1 MHWTARQRPTTVD
14 VVLAAALT
22 LSSQAEIWAP
32 HLMPGVGE
40 VTGSVPVLAVTT
52 LAMTVPLALR
62 RPAPLAVLL
71 VVFGAAAVQSWV
83 TTPTEGLSTLAA
95 MMVAAYSS
103 SAFVGPG
110 RAVTSAATIV
120 VGIALMGRVTG
131 DMAFMA
137 VLYGSAWLMGFVVS
151 QRSEQLQQLS
161 GDNRDLEQ
169 RLSEAT
175 ALLADAQRRREGGA
189 PAPALDDLA
198 GLTAR
203 ELDVTRA
210 IATGMSNAEIAQQ
223 LVISEWTVKTHVAS
237 ILRKLGLRDRTQVA
251 VAAYQ
256 SGLVRPTSPPE
267 PPDA

>member
-1 MHWTARQRPTTVD
+1 MHWTARQRPTSVD

-22 LSSQAEIWAP
+22 LSSQVEIWAP
-32 HLMPGVGE
+32 RLMPGVGE

-62 RPAPLAVLL
+62 RAAPLVVLL
-71 VVFGAAAVQSWV
+71 VVFGAAAVQSWL

-103 SAFVGPG
+103 SALAGRG
-110 RAVTSAATIV
+110 RAVASAATIV
-120 VGIALMGRVTG
+120 VGIALMGRATG
-131 DMAFMA
+131 DLAFMA
-137 VLYGSAWLMGFVVS
+137 IVFGSAWLMGLVVS
-151 QRSEQLQQLS
+151 QRSGQLQQLS
-161 GDNRDLEQ
+161 GDNRDLAQ
-169 RLSEAT
+169 HLSEAT
-175 ALLADAQRRREGGA
+175 TLLADAQRRQANGGSA
-189 PAPALDDLA
+189 PAPDDLA
-198 GLTAR
+198 ALTTR

-210 IATGMSNAEIAQQ
+210 IATGMSNAEIAKE

-256 SGLVRPTSPPE
+256 SGLVRPES
-267 PPDA
+267 PPDARNA

>member
-1 MHWTARQRPTTVD
+1 MHLTARQRPTAVD

-22 LSSQAEIWAP
+22 LSSQVEIWAP

-52 LAMTVPLALR
+52 LAMTAPLALR
-62 RPAPLAVLL
+62 RAAPLAVLL
-71 VVFGAAAVQSWV
+71 VVFGAAAVQSWL

-103 SAFVGPG
+103 SALVGPG
-110 RAVTSAATIV
+110 KAVASAATIV
-120 VGIALMGRVTG
+120 VGIAIMGRVTG
-131 DMAFMA
+131 DLAFMT

-151 QRSEQLQQLS
+151 QRSGQLQQLS
-161 GDNRDLEQ
+161 GDNRDLAQ

-189 PAPALDDLA
+189 PAPDDLA
-198 GLTAR
+198 ALTTR

-210 IATGMSNAEIAQQ
+210 IATGMSNAEIANE

-256 SGLVRPTSPPE
+256 SGLVRPNSLPE